1 MTVGSGNNEVNQIN
15 VKKSRKKF
23 ILFLTIFLIIV
34 VLAGAGGIYYRGIQ
48 MDKQSFS
55 KSCGKFVSK
64 VNSSLTDYSNSSNKP
79 DIIPGDTDPTALLR
93 NLKLSVSAYSDF
105 LKTNSRYSGS
115 KESAEKLVEFEKQLA
130 GFINYHNSR
139 LSKEAS
145 NPYFTEL
152 SVVARFYQA
161 NFYRYVYDFND
172 PVMKKIETRLLAAEA
187 KFDRHMSDNFDP
199 NHDKSKNAVTTAK
212 TPLTVLCG
220 ASNLS

>member
-1 MTVGSGNNEVNQIN
+1 MTVGSGNSEVDQIN

-23 ILFLTIFLIIV
+23 VLFLTIFLIIV

-93 NLKLSVSAYSDF
+93 NLKLSVNAYGDF

-130 GFINYHNSR
+130 GFITAHSNL
-139 LSKEAS
+139 LSKQES
-145 NPYFTEL
+145 NPYATEL
-152 SVVARFYQA
+152 NVLVRFYQA
-161 NFYRYVYDFND
+161 NIYRLLIDFND
-172 PVMKKIETRLLAAEA
+172 PVIKNIEKKLLEAETKYE
-187 KFDRHMSDNFDP
+187 RHVSDNFDP
-199 NHDKSKNAVTTAK
+199 NYDKSKNAVTTAK

-220 ASNLS
+220 ASKK

>member
-1 MTVGSGNNEVNQIN
+1 MTIN
-15 VKKSRKKF
+15 PDSSEINLSKVTKSRKKL
-23 ILFLTIFLIIV
+23 IALVITILIIAV
-34 VLAGAGGIYYRGIQ
+34 AGGAGGTYYRGIQ
-48 MDKQSFS
+48 MDKQNFS

-64 VNSSLTDYSNSSNKP
+64 INSSLTDYSNSSNKP
-79 DIIPGDTDPTALLR
+79 DIILGDTEPTTLLR
-93 NLKLSVSAYSDF
+93 NLKLSVSAYGDF

-130 GFINYHNSR
+130 GFINDHNSR

-152 SVVARFYQA
+152 SVVVRFYQA

-172 PVMKKIETRLLAAEA
+172 PVMKKIETRLLDAEA

-220 ASNLS
+220 ASKK